1 MANNSID
8 LTQFDDDFRSETP
21 AERSD
26 MESVPD
32 GKYQVVVEK
41 VEIDR
46 GAHHRQPDAEVDA
59 PRPRAAL
66 RQPPHVAQQRLH
78 RTTR

>member
-1 MANNSID
+1 MSKNID
-8 LTQFDDDFRSETP
+8 LSQFDEDFQNETP

-41 VEIDR
+41 LSLI
-46 GAHHRQPDAEVDA
+46 HI
-59 PRPRAAL
+59 
-66 RQPPHVAQQRLH
+66 
-78 RTTR
+78 